1 MNDEDGTIVEIIKQS
16 KMHDSVE
23 ITMQIFRQW
32 LRLYSDDSAPSW
44 QMLVHVLRQC
54 NLNTVANDIESMYGV
69 VNDEDIQTKKPT
81 SLTNNELSTNPSEL
95 HPIYSFKE
103 LNKAVSEIG
112 NWYGLCSNLD
122 VERGL
127 LSELQHS
134 NEHISIKKTQ
144 CLEAYYDQG
153 EATWE
158 RLITAINDYPIR
170 NRRVAKELADK
181 HGIDFKNLIKD
192 EL

>member
-1 MNDEDGTIVEIIKQS
+1 MNDEDGTIIEIIKQS

-23 ITMQIFRQW
+23 ITMEIFRRW
-32 LRLYSDDSAPSW
+32 LYSADSVSW
-44 QMLVHVLRQC
+44 RMLVHVLRQSS
-54 NLNTVANDIESMYGV
+54 LNTVANDIESMYGV
-69 VNDEDIQTKKPT
+69 DDEDIQKKKTTP
-81 SLTNNELSTNPSEL
+81 STNNTSTNPTAL
-95 HPIYSFKE
+95 HLINSFKE
-103 LNKAVSEIG
+103 LNKAVSDIG
-112 NWYGLCSNLD
+112 DWYGLCSNLD

-134 NEHISIKKTQ
+134 NEHFSSKKIQ

-158 RLITAINDYPIR
+158 GLISAVSDHPIR
-170 NRRVAKELADK
+170 NKRVAKELADK